1 MNSLGRAFNRMWGA
15 SLITNLADGVLATAA
30 PLLAVSLTSNPLL
43 ISALSA
49 FVMLPWLIFAIPI
62 GVIVDK
68 FDRRH
73 LIAGAN
79 GVRFLIAGLIALSIS
94 THVIT
99 IYLLFLATFIIGL
112 CEVIADTSSQALI
125 PQILESQH
133 YEKANSRLQISETV
147 IQGFVGTPISGFLY
161 AIAIFLPFAINS
173 TGFFIAAIF
182 ALSIP
187 TVVKQE
193 LTSEE
198 PISFISEMK
207 FGAKYILEHKQLL
220 RIVLTTT
227 SIGFCY
233 SLSSSTSV
241 LFILKEMHLEKSL
254 FGVLLSIQG
263 LGAVAGGLLCP
274 LLSKRFSRQRI
285 LMLAIT
291 ASSILILMQSFSPN
305 IYVYGAL
312 ITIGAFAMSNWN
324 VLLMASYQDL
334 IPTHLFGKIHGTR
347 RTLVWGLM
355 PFGSLLGGVIANYG
369 LRLPLFIGGLISTI
383 IAIFSIKFFL
393 NFAKTESVPGRS

>member
-1 MNSLGRAFNRMWGA
+1 MWGA

-68 FDRRH
+68 FDRRR

-79 GVRFLIAGLIALSIS
+79 GMRFFVAGMIALSIS
-94 THVIT
+94 THTIT
-99 IYLLFLATFIIGL
+99 IYWLFFATFTIGL

-125 PQILESQH
+125 PQILESKH

-161 AIAIFLPFAINS
+161 AVAIFLPFLINS
-173 TGFFIAAIF
+173 VGFFIAAIF

-187 TVVKQE
+187 GVVRQGVK
-193 LTSEE
+193 LEE
-198 PISFISEMK
+198 QVSFVAEMK
-207 FGAKYILEHKQLL
+207 FGAKYILENKELL

-233 SLSSSTSV
+233 SLASSTSV
-241 LFILKEMHLEKSL
+241 LFILNEMHLEKSL

-263 LGAVAGGLLCP
+263 LGAVAGGLLSP
-274 LLSKRFSRQRI
+274 RLSSRFSRQRI

-291 ASSILILMQSFSPN
+291 TSSFLLFMQSFSPN
-305 IYVYGAL
+305 IFIYGAL
-312 ITIGAFAMSNWN
+312 ITVGAFAMSNWN

-369 LRLPLFIGGLISTI
+369 LRLPLFIGGLISTSI
-383 IAIFSIKFFL
+383 SLFSIRFFL
-393 NFAKTESVPGRS
+393 NFAKSESVPGRS

>member
-1 MNSLGRAFNRMWGA
+1 MWGA

-187 TVVKQE
+187 TVVKQG

-312 ITIGAFAMSNWN
+312 LTIGAFAMSNWN

>member
-1 MNSLGRAFNRMWGA
+1 MWGA

-187 TVVKQE
+187 TVVKQG

>member
-187 TVVKQE
+187 TVVKQG